1 MRRAVAGA
9 LSAAL
14 LAAALADEGAATLQ
28 DEALAV
34 TGEEITT
41 HLVQIVVEVEG
52 VPSRGLKPASFVVE
66 DDGRAQQ
73 VVTVSS
79 GELPFTALL
88 VLDASSSMAGEKLE
102 LVRRAARRFANGR
115 GPFDRVGL
123 VTFADRPRAFVPVDG
138 PRESLDRALA
148 EMTADGGTALVD
160 ALFLA
165 ALTLEREPGH
175 RAVVLVSDGS
185 DLHSYLE
192 IEDLRSALRS
202 SRAQLFWIR
211 PGLESDAE
219 ARQPLP
225 GSWRT
230 VAEARAALEDLER
243 LVAES
248 GGRMIEVANHG
259 QLDRGVD
266 QALRRL
272 RARVAIGYAPHPAPG
287 TGCFRAWTVRLR
299 DGRGRVHA
307 PVGWFDPASNALEDV
322 TP

>member
-1 MRRAVAGA
+1 MRRTLARMLIAA
-9 LSAAL
+9 LLSAAL
-14 LAAALADEGAATLQ
+14 TDEVAATSQ
-28 DEALAV
+28 DEALEV

-41 HLVQIVVEVEG
+41 HLVQVFVEVEG
-52 VPSRGLKPASFVVE
+52 VSSRRLNPSRFVIE
-66 DDGRAQQ
+66 DDGREQE
-73 VVTVSS
+73 VVTVST
-79 GELPFTALL
+79 GDLPFTAIL

-102 LVRRAARRFANGR
+102 LVRRAARRFANEL
-115 GPFDRVGL
+115 GPFERAGL

-138 PRESLDRALA
+138 PREALDRALA
-148 EMTADGGTALVD
+148 EMTSDGGTALVD

-165 ALTLEREPGH
+165 ALALEREPGH

-211 PGLESDAE
+211 PGLDSDAE

-248 GGRMIEVANHG
+248 GGRMIEVASHG
-259 QLDRGVD
+259 RLDRGID

-272 RARVAIGYAPHPAPG
+272 RDRVAIGYAPDPPPG
-287 TGCFRAWTVRLR
+287 TGRFRAWTVRLR
-299 DGRGRVHA
+299 DGRGSVHA
-307 PVGWFDPASNALEDV
+307 PVGWFDAASTAPEGV